1 MFVDNEIFCATFCWV
16 DIRIVLMGFVPDYDL
31 ARQQV
36 HSNLFNTYTSA
47 YVVTNEDLR
56 VSMNFVPKKCNN
68 ALVVAASGDHP
79 LFCSLYGAQHVDTFD
94 VSYNAKCMMDIKV
107 AALSCMDYVD
117 YGQFLEDLHISC
129 KSQSVNITN
138 VKYMDKILQKLPK
151 TEAEYIRALNEEPLF
166 SRGPSPIVSGVLPT
180 FKEYCKLRKKIVKPY
195 DFFLTN
201 VYELGKNLGKSYDFI
216 HLSNIF
222 DYIAEGHY
230 EEILFPLMQHINR
243 GGRILIENFDDEYSF
258 GLDYVENKILSGF
271 NNNFRLKRNQ
281 YAHILERVR

>member
-1 MFVDNEIFCATFCWV
+1 MD
-16 DIRIVLMGFVPDYDL
+16 FVPDYDL

-36 HSNLFNTYTSA
+36 HSDLFNTYTSA

-56 VSMNFVPKKCNN
+56 ISMNFVPKKCNN

-94 VSYNAKCMMDIKV
+94 VSYNAKCMMDIKI
-107 AALSCMDYVD
+107 AALNCLDYLD
-117 YGQFLEDLHISC
+117 YGQFLEDLHVSC

-138 VKYMDKILQKLPK
+138 VKHMDKILQKLPK

-180 FKEYCKLRKKIVKPY
+180 FKEYYKLRTKIVKPY
-195 DFFLTN
+195 DFLLTN
-201 VYELGKNLGKSYDFI
+201 VYGLGGHLEKNYDFI

-230 EEILFPLMQHINR
+230 EEILLSLMQHVNC

-258 GLDYVENKILSGF
+258 GLDYIERKLLSAAD
-271 NNNFRLKRNQ
+271 NHFRLKRNQ
-281 YAHILERVR
+281 YAHIFERVR

>member
-1 MFVDNEIFCATFCWV
+1 MD
-16 DIRIVLMGFVPDYDL
+16 FVPDYTL
-31 ARQQV
+31 AKKQV
-36 HSNLFNTYTSA
+36 HEEYFNRYTSA

-56 VSMNFVPKKCNN
+56 ISMNFVPKKCNN

-107 AALSCMDYVD
+107 AALNCMDYVD

-195 DFFLTN
+195 DFFLTGISKLET
-201 VYELGKNLGKSYDFI
+201 YLEKSYDFV

-222 DYIAEGHY
+222 DYVSEGSY
-230 EEILFPLMQHINR
+230 ADLLLPLMQHLNP
-243 GGRILIENFDDEYSF
+243 GGRIVLENFDDDCGF
-258 GLDYVENKILSGF
+258 GLDYMERKILSNV
-271 NNNFRLKRNQ
+271 NNSFVLKKSK
-281 YAHILERVR
+281 YLHILERVR